1 MGRLTEDY
9 VTLETAKLLKIKGFS
24 EYKID
29 SIVYKKFFRGNTY
42 EIDGKLVKVDEDI
55 VLPTIQMA
63 IKWLRKKHMIF
74 IQPNIVF
81 TAQPICYYA
90 AIYCYG
96 DNLKTQQDVTTE
108 RYKTPE
114 EACEAAVRYC
124 VEKII

>member
-24 EYKID
+24 EYEID

-63 IKWLRKKHMIF
+63 VKWLRKKHMIF
-74 IQPNIVF
+74 IQPNIH
-81 TAQPICYYA
+81 
-90 AIYCYG
+90 
-96 DNLKTQQDVTTE
+96 L
-108 RYKTPE
+108 
-114 EACEAAVRYC
+114 
-124 VEKII
+124 